1 MTAMEK
7 EKPRLNAAA
16 RAQIEEA
23 LASGFNVAIRLNAE
37 GKVVVEIMTR
47 KIIYRTP

>member
-1 MTAMEK
+1 MERQP
-7 EKPRLNAAA
+7 PRINAAA

-23 LASGFNVAIRLNAE
+23 LARGYDVAVRLAAD
-37 GKVVVEIMTR
+37 GKVVVEVMTR